1 MRLRRNRFAYQISVE
16 RLEGRSL
23 LSAGA
28 GLKPGSLDPGFG
40 DSGIATS
47 PAILGPTSDTA
58 SGVAIQRQ
66 GDGKIVVAGTA
77 RGVDTQSAFAVARYN
92 KDGSLDAK
100 FGNDGTGF
108 TPFPSGSAVASAG
121 AIEPDGKLV
130 GGGALPGFMGGNNG
144 GDLAPARYNKD
155 GGLDGSLGDGGEIL
169 TDFGPDSSSS
179 ASSVAIA
186 PDGKIVVSGP
196 VTIEASAISAWCA
209 TRA

>member
-58 SGVAIQRQ
+58 SGVAVQRQ

-77 RGVDTQSAFAVARYN
+77 RGVDTPSAFAVARYN
-92 KDGSLDAK
+92 KDGSLDAG
-100 FGNDGTGF
+100 FGDGGTVF
-108 TPFPSGSAVASAG
+108 TPFPSGSAAASAV
-121 AIEPDGKLV
+121 AIEPDGKIVVV
-130 GGGALPGFMGGNNG
+130 GTFQGFVDGNNVE
-144 GDLAPARYNKD
+144 DFALVRYNKD
-155 GGLDGSLGDGGEIL
+155 GRLDRSFGGDGEVL
-169 TDFGPDSSSS
+169 TDFGPDSFSS
-179 ASSVAIA
+179 ASSVAIT
-186 PDGKIVVSGP
+186 PDGRI
-196 VTIEASAISAWCA
+196 
-209 TRA
+209 